1 VGRPMS
7 EGAVFDPVRRAPRL
21 SDTIA
26 ERLLEAIVTG
36 QFSEGDVLPSERD
49 LGTQFGVS
57 RTVIREAIRS
67 LATRG
72 VVDVQSGRGV
82 RVLRL
87 DSAPVTEA
95 MSLLVRGTPAMTFTH
110 VHEVRTTLEVQV
122 AGLAADRAG
131 AEEIVE
137 LHEIVRA
144 MEDAGEDIDTR
155 SRLDVEFHR
164 VVARSA
170 RNELFLVLLD
180 SIGAILLE
188 NRRTTLAIPHSLR
201 VWVNDHRVIADA
213 IERRDHE
220 GARSAMEIHLG
231 HVADAWAEHTAASG

>member
-1 VGRPMS
+1 MP

-26 ERLLEAIVTG
+26 ERLLEAVVSG
-36 QFSEGDVLPSERD
+36 QFREGDVLPSERD
-49 LGTQFGVS
+49 LGRQFGVS

-95 MSLLVRGTPAMTFTH
+95 MSLLVRGTPEMTFVH

-122 AGLAADRAG
+122 AGLASDRAG
-131 AEEIVE
+131 PAEIAE
-137 LHEIVRA
+137 LHEIVGRMA
-144 MEDAGEDIDTR
+144 ETGEDIDVR

-164 VVARSA
+164 AVARSA

-188 NRRTTLAIPHSLR
+188 DRRTTLAIPHSAQMWLD
-201 VWVNDHRVIADA
+201 DHRVIAEA

-220 GARSAMEIHLG
+220 RARAAMEAHLG
-231 HVADAWAEHTAASG
+231 HVAEAWAEHTAAAG